1 MTTSRLFILLAVLL
15 AGLSTVFLL
24 PKQIPL
30 QPLGITLELPKM
42 VGGVWYGRDQEVSAK
57 EKDVLG
63 ADTEFSRKV
72 YTNARG
78 DSILTSIVLSGQ
90 DMNTSIHRPEWCLPA
105 QGWTIAGSSKAS
117 VPLRNRGTLTT
128 TRLFNIRVPHDPET
142 GKPYLLPDGQQIV
155 IRNLDYYWFVGFD
168 GVTAS
173 HLNRN
178 LTDIADRLTHGYNQ
192 RWAFVTVATE
202 ITDNLRREGLNEAAT
217 DEMLRDFIQKLAP
230 LIHKETV
237 RFH

>member
-1 MTTSRLFILLAVLL
+1 MTTSRLAILLAVLL
-15 AGLSTVFLL
+15 GGLSTVFLL
-24 PKQIPL
+24 PKQIRL
-30 QPLGITLELPKM
+30 QPLGIELELPKM
-42 VGGVWYGRDQEVSAK
+42 VGGVWYGRDQEVSDR
-57 EKDVLG
+57 EREVLG
-63 ADTEFSRKV
+63 HDTDFSRKV

-105 QGWTIAGSSKAS
+105 QGWTIAGSNKAS

-128 TRLFNIRVPHDPET
+128 TRLFNIRVPHDRDT
-142 GKPYLLPDGQQIV
+142 GKPIVTPEGQQFV
-155 IRNLDYYWFVGFD
+155 VRNLDYYWFVGYD

-178 LTDIADRLTHGYNQ
+178 LTDVTDRLTHGYNQ
-192 RWAFVTVATE
+192 RWAFVTVAAE
-202 ITDNLRREGLNEAAT
+202 VTDNLRRDGLTEAAT

-230 LIHKETV
+230 LIHKDTV